1 MTKAITQYGE
11 TKYTWENN
19 IHPDNPDFMQR
30 VFWVAWQK
38 PDGRYSI
45 GYKLQPNGNVK
56 FVKYGRGNVETEIS
70 KIQPV
75 QNEQSAKPGG

>member
-11 TKYTWENN
+11 TKYTWENK
-19 IHPDNPDFMQR
+19 IHPDNPYFMQQ
-30 VFWVAWQK
+30 VFWIAFQK

-45 GYKLQPNGNVK
+45 GYRLQPNGKVK

-70 KIQPV
+70 KFQDYHN
-75 QNEQSAKPGG
+75 QNNQ

>member
-11 TKYTWENN
+11 TKYTWVNN
-19 IHPDNPDFMQR
+19 IHPDNPDFMQK

-56 FVKYGRGNVETEIS
+56 FVKYGEGNVETEIS
-70 KIQPV
+70 KII
-75 QNEQSAKPGG
+75 G